1 MPDLIVSN
9 DPIDPSTSGGNA
21 SPAPCKVE
29 GIAAEAILDTDG
41 VGIRA
46 PSHNEGALLWEL
58 ARDAGGLD
66 LNSPYAYMMACRHF
80 PNTSTIAEVYGR
92 PAGFVM
98 AHRVPA
104 RMDVLFIWQVAVLP
118 EFRGLGIATRMFDSI
133 LERDA
138 NAGVRTLEA
147 TVTPSNTASSSLFS
161 AFAKSRDAHLD
172 VRTCFG
178 ADDFPDGQGHEGED
192 LYVIS
197 PITSIA

>member
-1 MPDLIVSN
+1 MPDLIASN
-9 DPIDPSTSGGNA
+9 ESIDPSTTSGNA
-21 SPAPCKVE
+21 APAPSRVE

-46 PSHNEGALLWEL
+46 PSHNEGALMWEL

-80 PNTSTIAEVYGR
+80 PNSCAIAEIYGQ

-98 AHRVPA
+98 AHRIPA
-104 RMDVLFIWQVAVLP
+104 RNDVLFIWQVAVLP
-118 EFRGLGIATRMFDSI
+118 EFRGLGIAKRMFDSI
-133 LERDA
+133 VERDV
-138 NAGVRTLEA
+138 NAGVRTIEA
-147 TVTPSNTASSSLFS
+147 TVTPSNTSSAALFS
-161 AFAKSRDAHLD
+161 AFAKGRDAHLD
-172 VRTCFG
+172 IRSCFG
-178 ADDFPDGQGHEGED
+178 ADDFPEGQGHEAED